1 MKSLCPKCKGFLI
14 AQALIGIL
22 TLAMTYYH
30 SPTMNLTFKNYIL
43 IPFLL
48 IETIGAS
55 YLVLTLN
62 ARMPK
67 RR

>member
-1 MKSLCPKCKGFLI
+1 MKSLCPTCRGILI

-55 YLVLTLN
+55 NLVLTLN